1 MSKKISH
8 TLVGGRTVAGTGGQG
23 LKIGGEGR
31 LYWMDVDESSLV
43 YVAPV
48 WYGSRGVFAGG
59 NASSQTDRIEYFAIA
74 STGNTT
80 DFGNL
85 TEVRAKSAGGA
96 SSGVRGCFAGGRPT
110 GGAHSLN
117 TIDYI
122 TIATTGNA
130 LDFGDLT
137 DTFRIHEGLSD
148 GSRGC
153 FGGGTRAE
161 DTNSDVI
168 DYITISTTG
177 NALDFGNLTNVTD
190 VVGALSNSVRGV
202 FVGGVGNVDLIQYIT
217 IATTGNASSFGDT
230 SHSSFLKAAGSSDG
244 TRAVYAQGTGGSSG
258 GRQIEYITVATTG
271 NATDFGV
278 LTGSNARSTACCGDG
293 IKSVWGG
300 GYESTVGNSNV
311 MDYVTIQT
319 TGNAVDFG
327 DLAEARDELTGVA
340 GN

>member
-1 MSKKISH
+1 MSGPFGSS
-8 TLVGGRTVAGTGGQG
+8 Q
-23 LKIGGEGR
+23 
-31 LYWMDVDESSLV
+31 WMYLSED
-43 YVAPV
+43 PI

-59 NASSQTDRIEYFAIA
+59 YASAQVDRIEYFAIA
-74 STGNTT
+74 TTGNTT

-85 TEVRAKSAGGA
+85 TAAKAKSPGGA
-96 SSGVRGCFAGGRPT
+96 SSGVRACFAGGQPA
-110 GGAHSLN
+110 GGDPHSIN
-117 TIDYI
+117 NIDYI

-130 LDFGDLT
+130 SDFGDLT

-168 DYITISTTG
+168 DYITISTIG
-177 NALDFGNLTNVTD
+177 NALDFGNLTNATD

-202 FVGGVGNVDLIQYIT
+202 FVGGIGNVNLIQYIT

-230 SHSSFLKAAGSSDG
+230 SHSSFLKAAGSSDD

-271 NATDFGV
+271 NATDFGD

-293 IKSVWGG
+293 TKSVWGG
-300 GYESTVGNSNV
+300 GYESTVGNVNV

-319 TGNAVDFG
+319 TGNAQDFG
-327 DLAEARDELTGVA
+327 DIAEARDELTGA
-340 GN
+340 SGDA